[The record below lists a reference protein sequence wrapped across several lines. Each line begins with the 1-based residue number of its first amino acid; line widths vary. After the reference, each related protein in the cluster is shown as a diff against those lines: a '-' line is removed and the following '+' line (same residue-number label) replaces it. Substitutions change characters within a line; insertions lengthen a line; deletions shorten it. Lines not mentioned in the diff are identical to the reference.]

1 MRQRSPGRDQQRGCS
16 GKYPGREEILK
27 VMLALYETAA
37 GYALFKVLKDEDK
50 MLGDTDAVARTFESA
65 KTAKDAIRL
74 EAFLRF
80 ESMAKALKSIV
91 GLQDGKLDKGLKR
104 FLREHLEGDQ
114 KLIVSDSKLGASI
127 VRKFKDTEILTDAH
141 GAAINELYRGIR
153 TQLTQLLG
161 TEGDVEEADLRSMA
175 LGLSHS
181 LSRFHIKFSA
191 DKVDTMV
198 IQAVALLDD
207 LDKELNIYAM
217 RLKEWYGWHFPELAR
232 IVVDSVAYA
241 RIVTTAGLRTSI
253 SSTDLS
259 MVLPEALEREVR
271 AAAEISMG
279 TEISDED
286 LLNIEHLAHQVVS
299 VAAYRAELADYL
311 RNRMTAIAPNLT
323 ALVGDLVGARL
334 VSRAGSLLG
343 LAKCAAS
350 TVQILGAEKALF
362 RALKTKHD
370 TPKYGL
376 IYHAALVG
384 QAAPKLKGKISRL
397 LASKCSLAVRV
408 DAFGEKEA
416 LAEPAPDASDD
427 DEHMSVSNGEA
438 PEGAL
443 GMAARAKVEARLRE
457 LEASVSKPKK
467 MAGGAPVSKRP
478 FGNPAG
484 AKRPGAYNAGADFG
498 GAKRGRF

>member
-1 MRQRSPGRDQQRGCS
+1 
-16 GKYPGREEILK
+16 
-27 VMLALYETAA
+27 MLALYETAG
-37 GYALFKVLKDEDK
+37 GYALFKVLRDEKTLLKDAD
-50 MLGDTDAVARTFESA
+50 DIARTFDNASSA
-65 KTAKDAIRL
+65 KDLVRL
-74 EAFLRF
+74 EAFSRF
-80 ESMAKALKSIV
+80 ESMAKALKAV
-91 GLQDGKLDKGLKR
+91 VALQEGKLDKGLKR
-104 FLREHLEGDQ
+104 FLRSNLTEGE
-114 KLIVSDSKLGASI
+114 KLIVSDSKLGANI
-127 VRKFKDTEILTDAH
+127 MRKIDGADVVTVTDQKS
-141 GAAINELYRGIR
+141 GALQELYRGIR
-153 TQLTQLLG
+153 TQLTCLLG
-161 TEGDVEEADLRSMA
+161 GAESNSIMEDVDLKSMA

-207 LDKELNIYAM
+207 LDKELNTYCM

-241 RIVTTAGLRTSI
+241 KVVQTAGLRTAI

-259 MVLPEALEREVR
+259 MILPERLEQEVR
-271 AAAEISMG
+271 AAAEVSMG

-286 LLNIEHLAHQVVS
+286 LLNINALADQVVS
-299 VAAYRAELADYL
+299 VAAYRTELSEYL
-311 RNRMTAIAPNLT
+311 KNRMSAIAPNLT

-376 IYHAALVG
+376 IYHATLVG

-397 LASKCSLAVRV
+397 LAAKCSLAVRV
-408 DAFGEKEA
+408 DALGEKPSEV
-416 LAEPAPDASDD
+416 PAGED
-427 DEHMSVSNGEA
+427 DEGDNQMELDALDGEGA
-438 PEGAL
+438 EEGAL
-443 GMAARAKVEARLRE
+443 GLAARAKIEARLRQ
-457 LEASVSKPKK
+457 LEASAAKPKK
-467 MAGGAPVSKRP
+467 SAPNSGSFGGNNAGGKRP
-478 FGNPAG
+478 FNGNGPN
-484 AKRPGAYNAGADFG
+484 RPAYNGAGDFG
-498 GAKRGRF
+498 GGKRGRF